1 MVKQINAAKNNAVTF
16 TKNLSHMI
24 VAVSLTSLGAYAAYM
39 GRKEH
44 TAVYM
49 ISLLFAGAVN
59 ALIGLV
65 TLYRALMSN

>member
-1 MVKQINAAKNNAVTF
+1 
-16 TKNLSHMI
+16 MI

-65 TLYRALMSN
+65 ALYRALMSN